1 MFRFSGIAFGAAA
14 ALYYFAKR
22 YWRKLE
28 RAAREVK
35 DEDLTGGGEND
46 ENKE

>member
-35 DEDLTGGGEND
+35 DEELTVDGD